1 MTGKIPPK
9 VLKTIKLAE
18 ISLKDFTDKAKN
30 DVLDWFST
38 NPAHWIM
45 LHKVMIAYLK
55 NETITKNQLIKFSE
69 RSYLTSNTYI
79 DQAVKRNYFK
89 TLRNKKDKIILNKNF
104 YVFTGSTVGVTPIIG
119 KGIYHGKID
128 KLSSVKAKIF

>member
-1 MTGKIPPK
+1 MTSSISKK
-9 VLKTIKLAE
+9 ELKTIKLAE

-30 DVLDWFST
+30 QILNWFSI

-79 DQAVKRNYFK
+79 DQAVKKSYFK
-89 TLRNKKDKIILNKNF
+89 TLRNNKDKRSIFILPTELTIKVF
-104 YVFTGSTVGVTPIIG
+104 SEYV
-119 KGIYHGKID
+119 D
-128 KLSSVKAKIF
+128 KRAWLYKAIK

>member
-1 MTGKIPPK
+1 MTGKISPK
-9 VLKTIKLAE
+9 ETKTIKLAE

-30 DVLDWFST
+30 EVLNWFST

-55 NETITKNQLIKFSE
+55 NETITKNQLMKFSS

-79 DQAVKRNYFK
+79 DQAVKKNYFK
-89 TLRNKKDKIILNKNF
+89 TIRNKKDKRSIFILPTEVTIKLF
-104 YVFTGSTVGVTPIIG
+104 SDYV
-119 KGIYHGKID
+119 D
-128 KLSSVKAKIF
+128 KRGWLYKSIK

>member
-1 MTGKIPPK
+1 MIGKIPLK
-9 VLKTIKLAE
+9 ILKTIKLAE
-18 ISLKDFTDKAKN
+18 ISLKDFTDKARN

-55 NETITKNQLIKFSE
+55 NETITKKQLIKFSE

-79 DQAVKRNYFK
+79 DQAVERSYFK
-89 TLRNKKDKIILNKNF
+89 TIKNKKDKRSIFILPTELTVKVF
-104 YVFTGSTVGVTPIIG
+104 SSYV
-119 KGIYHGKID
+119 D
-128 KLSSVKAKIF
+128 KRACLYKAIK

>member
-1 MTGKIPPK
+1 MTGKIPLK
-9 VLKTIKLAE
+9 TKKTIKLAE
-18 ISLKDFTDKAKN
+18 ISLKDFTDKARN

-79 DQAVKRNYFK
+79 DQAVERSYFK
-89 TLRNKKDKIILNKNF
+89 TIKNKKDKRSIFILPTELTVKVF
-104 YVFTGSTVGVTPIIG
+104 SSYV
-119 KGIYHGKID
+119 D
-128 KLSSVKAKIF
+128 KRAWLYKAIK

>member
-9 VLKTIKLAE
+9 TKKTIKLAE
-18 ISLKDFTDKAKN
+18 ISLKDFTDKARN

-55 NETITKNQLIKFSE
+55 NETITKKQLIKFSE

-79 DQAVKRNYFK
+79 DQAVERSYFK
-89 TLRNKKDKIILNKNF
+89 TIKNKKDKRSIFILPTELTVKVF
-104 YVFTGSTVGVTPIIG
+104 SSYV
-119 KGIYHGKID
+119 D
-128 KLSSVKAKIF
+128 KRAWLYKAIK

>member
-1 MTGKIPPK
+1 MSSSISKK
-9 VLKTIKLAE
+9 ELKTIKLAE

-30 DVLDWFST
+30 EILNWFST

-79 DQAVKRNYFK
+79 DQAVKKNYFK
-89 TLRNKKDKIILNKNF
+89 TIRNKKDKRSIFILPTELTIKVF
-104 YVFTGSTVGVTPIIG
+104 SDYV
-119 KGIYHGKID
+119 D
-128 KLSSVKAKIF
+128 KRAWLYKSIR

>member
-1 MTGKIPPK
+1 MISKIPPR

-18 ISLKDFTDKAKN
+18 ISLKDFTDKSKN
-30 DVLDWFST
+30 QTLDWFSI
-38 NPAHWIM
+38 NPAHWLM
-45 LHKVMIAYLK
+45 LHKVMIAYLR

-89 TLRNKKDKIILNKNF
+89 TIRNKKDKRSIFILPTELTIKVF
-104 YVFTGSTVGVTPIIG
+104 SEYV
-119 KGIYHGKID
+119 D
-128 KLSSVKAKIF
+128 KRAWLYKAIK

>member
-1 MTGKIPPK
+1 MTAPISKK
-9 VLKTIKLAE
+9 DLKTIKLAE

-30 DVLDWFST
+30 EILDWFST

-79 DQAVKRNYFK
+79 DQAVKKNYFK
-89 TLRNKKDKIILNKNF
+89 TIRNKKDKRSIFILPTELTIKVF
-104 YVFTGSTVGVTPIIG
+104 SDYV
-119 KGIYHGKID
+119 D
-128 KLSSVKAKIF
+128 KRAWLYKSIR

>member
-1 MTGKIPPK
+1 MPGSISKK
-9 VLKTIKLAE
+9 ELKTIKLAE

-30 DVLDWFST
+30 EILNWFST

-79 DQAVKRNYFK
+79 DQAVKKNYFK
-89 TLRNKKDKIILNKNF
+89 TIRNKKDKRSIFILPTELTIKVF
-104 YVFTGSTVGVTPIIG
+104 SDYV
-119 KGIYHGKID
+119 D
-128 KLSSVKAKIF
+128 KRAWLYKAIK

>member
-1 MTGKIPPK
+1 MSSSISKK
-9 VLKTIKLAE
+9 ELKTIKLAE

-30 DVLDWFST
+30 EILDWFSI

-55 NETITKNQLIKFSE
+55 NETITKNQLIKFSS

-79 DQAVKRNYFK
+79 DQAVKKNYFK
-89 TLRNKKDKIILNKNF
+89 TIRNKKDKRSIFILP
-104 YVFTGSTVGVTPIIG
+104 TEVTI
-119 KGIYHGKID
+119 
-128 KLSSVKAKIF
+128 KIFSDYVDKRGWLYKSIK

>member
-1 MTGKIPPK
+1 MTDKMSPK
-9 VLKTIKLAE
+9 ETKTIKLAE

-30 DVLDWFST
+30 EVLNWFST

-55 NETITKNQLIKFSE
+55 NKTITKNQLIKFSS

-79 DQAVKRNYFK
+79 DQAVKKNYFK
-89 TLRNKKDKIILNKNF
+89 TIRNKKDKRSIFILPTEVTIKLF
-104 YVFTGSTVGVTPIIG
+104 SDYV
-119 KGIYHGKID
+119 D
-128 KLSSVKAKIF
+128 KRGWLYKSIK

>member
-1 MTGKIPPK
+1 MTGKIPQK

-30 DVLDWFST
+30 EILDWFST

-79 DQAVKRNYFK
+79 DQAVKKNYFK
-89 TLRNKKDKIILNKNF
+89 TIRNKKDKRSIFILPTEQTIRIF
-104 YVFTGSTVGVTPIIG
+104 SEYV
-119 KGIYHGKID
+119 D
-128 KLSSVKAKIF
+128 KRAWPYKSIK

>member
-1 MTGKIPPK
+1 MASSISKK
-9 VLKTIKLAE
+9 ELKTIKLAE

-30 DVLDWFST
+30 EILDWFST

-79 DQAVKRNYFK
+79 DQAVKKSYFK
-89 TLRNKKDKIILNKNF
+89 TLRNNKDKRSIFILPTELTIKVF
-104 YVFTGSTVGVTPIIG
+104 SEYV
-119 KGIYHGKID
+119 D
-128 KLSSVKAKIF
+128 KRAWLYKAIK

>member
-1 MTGKIPPK
+1 MSSSISKK
-9 VLKTIKLAE
+9 ELKTIRLAE

-30 DVLDWFST
+30 EILDWFST

-79 DQAVKRNYFK
+79 DQAVKKDYFK
-89 TLRNKKDKIILNKNF
+89 TIRNKKDKRSIFILPTELTIKVF
-104 YVFTGSTVGVTPIIG
+104 SEYV
-119 KGIYHGKID
+119 D
-128 KLSSVKAKIF
+128 KRAWLYKSIK

>member
-1 MTGKIPPK
+1 MASSISKK
-9 VLKTIKLAE
+9 ELKTIKLAE

-30 DVLDWFST
+30 EILDWFST

-79 DQAVKRNYFK
+79 DQAVKKNYFK
-89 TLRNKKDKIILNKNF
+89 TLRNKKDKRSIFILPTELTIKVF
-104 YVFTGSTVGVTPIIG
+104 SDYV
-119 KGIYHGKID
+119 D
-128 KLSSVKAKIF
+128 KRAWLYKAIK

>member
-1 MTGKIPPK
+1 MSGSISKK
-9 VLKTIKLAE
+9 ELKTIKLAE

-30 DVLDWFST
+30 EILDWFST

-69 RSYLTSNTYI
+69 RSYLTSNKYI
-79 DQAVKRNYFK
+79 DHAVKKNYFK
-89 TLRNKKDKIILNKNF
+89 TIKNKKDKRSIFILPTELTIKVF
-104 YVFTGSTVGVTPIIG
+104 SDYV
-119 KGIYHGKID
+119 D
-128 KLSSVKAKIF
+128 KRAWLYKSIR

>member
-1 MTGKIPPK
+1 MNGPISKK
-9 VLKTIKLAE
+9 ELKTIKLAE

-30 DVLDWFST
+30 QILNWFST

-79 DQAVKRNYFK
+79 DQAVKKSYFK
-89 TLRNKKDKIILNKNF
+89 TLRNNKDKRSIFILPTELTIKVF
-104 YVFTGSTVGVTPIIG
+104 SDYV
-119 KGIYHGKID
+119 D
-128 KLSSVKAKIF
+128 KRAWLYKSIK

>member
-1 MTGKIPPK
+1 MSGTISKK
-9 VLKTIKLAE
+9 ELKTIKLAE

-30 DVLDWFST
+30 EILDWFST

-69 RSYLTSNTYI
+69 RCYLTSNTYI

-89 TLRNKKDKIILNKNF
+89 TLRNKKDKRSIFILPTELTIKVF
-104 YVFTGSTVGVTPIIG
+104 SDYV
-119 KGIYHGKID
+119 D
-128 KLSSVKAKIF
+128 KRAWLYRSIK